1 MNCVKT
7 YILKRYRFVYDSN
20 GRTLDYINW
29 NSGEPNNAGSGEDCV
44 VAEHAK
50 GKWNDLSCSGH
61 PRNFVC
67 QKHFSTSGHDKGN
80 FYSKPGK
87 VLVSKANPI
96 KTFKNYGPEFYVEF
110 KIRINSAP
118 KEIWTNI
125 FHVSNGGN
133 AGAHGNR
140 FPAIWFN
147 KNNYFAF
154 CSTVN
159 DFYNYGYGY
168 CFDYNI
174 ELDQDYQI
182 AVSQQYSDQSQ
193 LVYKIF
199 LDGKEI
205 HSIVNSNGKTFDVV
219 TLYLSDPWYASIN
232 DIGEIWD
239 FTILSGKF
247 LIYI

>member
-1 MNCVKT
+1 M
-7 YILKRYRFVYDSN
+7 
-20 GRTLDYINW
+20 
-29 NSGEPNNAGSGEDCV
+29 
-44 VAEHAK
+44 
-50 GKWNDLSCSGH
+50 
-61 PRNFVC
+61 
-67 QKHFSTSGHDKGN
+67 
-80 FYSKPGK
+80 
-87 VLVSKANPI
+87 
-96 KTFKNYGPEFYVEF
+96 
-110 KIRINSAP
+110 
-118 KEIWTNI
+118 
-125 FHVSNGGN
+125 HVSNGAN
-133 AGAHGNR
+133 VGAHGNR

-147 KNNYFAF
+147 KNNHFHF

-159 DFYNYGYGY
+159 DQNDY

-205 HSIVNSNGKTFDVV
+205 HSVVNSNGKTFDVV
-219 TLYLSDPWYASIN
+219 TLYLSNPWHASIN

-247 LIYI
+247 LDIHIVKT